1 MATFSAKQS
10 SQLLFP
16 GKYGVTS
23 FTTSHLISGL
33 GPRSFSQ
40 MYADRAVAFLFF
52 SVFKLFLWAECRFL
66 KLLVDPMYFF
76 PAASGEGSFVY

>member
-16 GKYGVTS
+16 GEYGVTS
-23 FTTSHLISGL
+23 FTTSHLIGGL

-40 MYADRAVAFLFF
+40 MNADRAVAFLFF
-52 SVFKLFLWAECRFL
+52 SDLKLFLWAEYLFL
-66 KLLVDPMYFF
+66 KWLVEPMYVF
-76 PAASGEGSFVY
+76 SRCWW